1 MFWRSCAKMFG
12 LTLSKALVMSIKTQ
26 AVNSL
31 RAKPVQIVLVRIAR
45 LSAHDLNFLNPNW
58 DIGRVW
64 ELSSHQVRRL
74 CISFS
79 RTLRKQDASE
89 IGRNFPEVFLGMRN
103 MRKSFQE
110 SGNEPWRSMALKI

>member
-31 RAKPVQIVLVRIAR
+31 RAKPVQIVLVRMAR

-58 DIGRVW
+58 DIGSLGAFQPPGKTALYKFFWDLEEARCGRDRSVDILHRFW
-64 ELSSHQVRRL
+64 IKSGRGDRG
-74 CISFS
+74 CAGGS
-79 RTLRKQDASE
+79 R
-89 IGRNFPEVFLGMRN
+89 
-103 MRKSFQE
+103 
-110 SGNEPWRSMALKI
+110 